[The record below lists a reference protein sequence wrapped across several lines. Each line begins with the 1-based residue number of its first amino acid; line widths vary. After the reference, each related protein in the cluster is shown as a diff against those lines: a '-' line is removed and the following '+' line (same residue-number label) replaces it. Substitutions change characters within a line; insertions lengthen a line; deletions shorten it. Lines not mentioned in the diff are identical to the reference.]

1 MLLYWETKAK
11 GWKLPIDRE
20 PGLCCWRR
28 SASKLFYSECS
39 WVNVLQLKVTP
50 KHSVLFLVTTWA
62 RSISHE
68 RVSFVID
75 SSFQCWWIRTLRC
88 WISLQSERIYF
99 RHRGGARVRLDIL
112 GQWQTMLG
120 YWLCFQLWSALGQ
133 EPLLVFG
140 SFHQVQVFL
149 LVLLILFYFFFTYLL
164 ISSNLTSAQMYS
176 RVQRHDGR
184 IPWHEFKVKTVC
196 RVRTHGHKTEVELIP
211 HMCGAEIA
219 KRDLTNVMLVGHEAV
234 VGQDGSEDQYTP
246 HQGFILNLILNQ
258 TGTKSLSDVMLIV

>member
-28 SASKLFYSECS
+28 SASKLFYSECT

-149 LVLLILFYFFFTYLL
+149 LVFFTYFLK
-164 ISSNLTSAQMYS
+164 S
-176 RVQRHDGR
+176 
-184 IPWHEFKVKTVC
+184 
-196 RVRTHGHKTEVELIP
+196 
-211 HMCGAEIA
+211 
-219 KRDLTNVMLVGHEAV
+219 DLGTDVLQSPEAWW
-234 VGQDGSEDQYTP
+234 EDTM
-246 HQGFILNLILNQ
+246 
-258 TGTKSLSDVMLIV
+258 TWV